1 MKFFLTVYI
10 CSQVAQT
17 CMIPP
22 GYPKIVN
29 DYYTCV
35 KQGLLESHDVLFE
48 RDYFTSEAI
57 VASKLY
63 PKFKCEKY
71 VLPPKKPGTG
81 V

>member
-22 GYPKIVN
+22 GYPKIIN

-48 RDYFTSEAI
+48 RDYFSSEAI
-57 VASKLY
+57 VASK
-63 PKFKCEKY
+63 FKCEKNI
-71 VLPPKKPGTG
+71 VPPKKPGTG

>member
-35 KQGLLESHDVLFE
+35 KQGLKGSYEILFE
-48 RDYFTSEAI
+48 NELMDPEAV
-57 VASKLY
+57 VANKIY
-63 PKFKCEKY
+63 PQFRCEKY
-71 VLPPKKPGTG
+71 IIPPKKPGTG

>member
-17 CMIPP
+17 CMIQTS
-22 GYPKIVN
+22 YPRIVN

-35 KQGLLESHDVLFE
+35 KQGLEGSHEVLFE
-48 RDYFTSEAI
+48 MDYFQPEAI
-57 VASKLY
+57 VANKLY
-63 PKFKCEKY
+63 PQFMCENNI
-71 VLPPKKPGTG
+71 VPPKKPGTG

>member
-22 GYPKIVN
+22 GYPRIVT

-35 KQGLLESHDVLFE
+35 KEGLQGSHEVLFE
-48 RDYFTSEAI
+48 MDYFQSEAI
-57 VASKLY
+57 VANKLY
-63 PKFKCEKY
+63 PQFKCEKY
-71 VLPPKKPGTG
+71 IIPPKKPGTG